1 MLFTIL
7 LAIIGG
13 LCCLAIL
20 FTKSAMIGI
29 CLTLLFAT
37 LGCEIG
43 GVIDAAILDN
53 KLRNMNKKAQ

>member
-13 LCCLAIL
+13 LCGRAIL

-37 LGCEIG
+37 LGCELG

-53 KLRNMNKKAQ
+53 KLRKMNRKAQ

>member
-13 LCCLAIL
+13 LCGLAIL

-37 LGCEIG
+37 LGCELG

-53 KLRNMNKKAQ
+53 KLRKMNRKAQ

>member
-7 LAIIGG
+7 LAILAGG
-13 LCCLAIL
+13 CGLIIL

-37 LGCEIG
+37 LGVEIG
-43 GVIDAAILDN
+43 GVIDAAIIDK

>member
-1 MLFTIL
+1 MLFTLI
-7 LAIIGG
+7 
-13 LCCLAIL
+13 LAIL
-20 FTKSAMIGI
+20 GGCGGLVVLFTNSAMLGI